1 MDPDPWNWQP
11 ADVQQW
17 FRHSAV
23 DHISDRPTAQLPVL
37 EPFLQKLA
45 ENDVDG
51 ASLLDSTVDT
61 ESLRDDFGIKSMR
74 VRGTILHCVNKL
86 KLRSAAH
93 RAQVGLSRPE
103 TPVSLS
109 YIPHLA
115 SSALDTPTPVNAI
128 PSTEIETGEH
138 VRSGEYE
145 VQDKQG
151 RKRRKLDLTNG
162 QTAVQVASP
171 NATTNGSP
179 KADGSSYTPDAAL
192 TVDEVF
198 YGPIGLGNEVGD
210 LMPSGNMLVEG
221 PDTETAD
228 DNFQFTSNSKNPA
241 EAEFVYARMRHF
253 FTNPDLVHL
262 RRRGRVATGILPY
275 PEHLSNVR
283 SALVVQ
289 VGKDDEEYVATREKA
304 LLLEGG
310 YEHTELQQGSTSEWD
325 FMLQKHKQGSQDV
338 ELPVYGESEGSDTVS
353 QSATV
358 QDDSQMASEDNEEVI
373 KDVEAIVDEYISMR
387 VAEWRETKMPKLEI
401 KEAWSVWKKTKGS
414 NTARDDLIGGAQ
426 ARVRYLSDR
435 LAKIRD
441 WMGVDYDN
449 NEAIFNACGGMDIT
463 IDDREVQKWR
473 ISVWQ
478 RRKEP
483 DHVVKQNKS
492 TTRTAH
498 TPAVSGPS
506 APSFMVHPDDR
517 LSVSPTP
524 ATRYAALGVDTEDDA
539 EGDGEVFHTPVGSP
553 GADAD
558 GFDAE
563 DEMSVDHD
571 QSEGDNDDEEQ
582 PDAEMADFLAAE
594 DADDDK
600 TEEEMQEPI
609 VIASSPPRLP
619 SAPASAKKILADA
632 SMPPPGAVHG
642 TSDSEELPPIS
653 TFIKKIK
660 HVARPETPAQRSQV
674 IDLTAVSSDSAA
686 PSPAKSKQPMK
697 LSASAKKALLYNFS
711 DQPNEAAAAQVEG
724 WDWAELATRQDR
736 HRMLIK
742 MLREAGPEKR
752 AALQALSSK
761 SRKKFTEL
769 LQSEVDHRREGTF
782 DDEAPAVMETCASM
796 LMAYYEADPSFWTEA
811 RVDGPW
817 SRLKH
822 FENQIVIFVNLLSSI
837 LQRRNTKLFAEAKTK
852 GNAKAAT
859 RADPSS
865 ATMISSSDAEPVSR
879 TPHKKRKKEV
889 AASQAA
895 ITARRTALQ
904 RQEQYREALESQAAD
919 TSQIAALDG
928 AHASKSEIVINPA
941 RNVEEEDA
949 IFIHPLIARRMK
961 AHQIDGVRF
970 MWREVTAVDDEDGA
984 QGCLLAHTMGLGKTM
999 QAIALLVAVTET
1011 SVSPIHSVHQQ
1022 LPEHLRPEDIRG
1034 ERQLRILILCPSGL
1048 VQNWQRELKEWAP
1061 KALRVFIVEASNKAK
1076 QPRAMEAWY
1085 EKGGVLLIGYPLFRS
1100 FIERNTVLQQK
1111 QDGERLDELLLEGP
1125 EMVVADEAHSLKNPK
1140 SAISKAAAKIHTHTR
1155 IALTGT
1161 PMSNDVDEIY
1171 ALVSWVAPDYLGD
1184 PSWFRANFAEPIKE
1198 GTYAESTPWEKRKS
1212 LMKLKVLHN
1221 DIMPKVDRADITA
1234 LRGSLKSKTEF
1245 VITVPLT
1252 KTQTTLYKRCIDA
1265 LIGGGKNQKASQ
1277 TRIFSWLGV
1286 LMLLTAHPVAF
1297 RRKLLTP
1304 VPPKKPKKG
1313 TTSRGDTPAE
1323 SDDGSAAASAAAS
1336 AAVTD
1341 VTEVINDDGQLITK
1355 DPEDEDLFALG
1366 FDQAGVDAIIDSFED
1381 DIDPALSAKM
1391 PLFLSILNLSL
1402 GCRDKVLVFSG
1413 SIPTLDY
1420 VSDLLKDQTIDFKR
1434 IDGNTPVPKRMDI
1447 IENFHND
1454 DFDVL
1459 LVSTRAGGVGLNIQ
1473 GANRVIILDFS
1484 FNPTWEEQAI
1494 GRAYRLGQQKPVFV
1508 YRFVA
1513 GGTFETNIYNKQLFK
1528 MSLTQRVVD
1537 KKNPKRNA
1545 QRNTRDYLYEPKEVR
1560 QEDIQKW
1567 VGKDPKV
1574 MDVLLQQHEDGEH
1587 LMRSIQTT
1595 ETLEEDAQ
1603 DAPLDEEEQKMVD
1616 EEIQLGRTKQRGKLA
1631 AAAVPV
1637 LDPATYAQ
1645 AMANAMGG
1653 LPNGRTMA
1661 PPATTQVM
1669 RRASGL
1675 SASAQAG
1682 PSATRPPAASA
1693 PVRRQ
1698 SSTPA
1703 GLPAFQP
1710 LMPEP

>member
-17 FRHSAV
+17 FRTGAVSA
-23 DHISDRPTAQLPVL
+23 ISDRPTAQLPVL
-37 EPFLQKLA
+37 EPFLQQLA
-45 ENDVDG
+45 DNDVDG
-51 ASLLDSTVDT
+51 ASLLDVVDKKV
-61 ESLRDDFGIKSMR
+61 LQDDFGINSMR

-115 SSALDTPTPVNAI
+115 SSAPDTPTPVNAI
-128 PSTEIETGEH
+128 PSTETGEH

-162 QTAVQVASP
+162 QTAVQVLSP
-171 NATTNGSP
+171 NVTTDGSP
-179 KADGSSYTPDAAL
+179 KADGTSYTPDAAL
-192 TVDEVF
+192 SVDEVF
-198 YGPIGLGNEVGD
+198 YGPTGLGNEVGD

-253 FTNPDLVHL
+253 FTNPDIVEL

-275 PEHLSNVR
+275 PEHLTNVR
-283 SALVVQ
+283 SAFVVQ

-304 LLLEGG
+304 SLLEGG

-338 ELPVYGESEGSDTVS
+338 ELPVYGESEGSDTIS

-373 KDVEAIVDEYISMR
+373 KDVEAIVDEYISTR
-387 VAEWRETKMPKLEI
+387 VAEWRETKMPKLEK

-414 NTARDDLIGGAQ
+414 RTTRDGLIGGAQ

-492 TTRTAH
+492 TTRIAH

-506 APSFMVHPDDR
+506 APSFMVHPNDR

-539 EGDGEVFHTPVGSP
+539 EGEGEVFHTPVGSP
-553 GADAD
+553 EADAD

-563 DEMSVDHD
+563 DEMSVDQD
-571 QSEGDNDDEEQ
+571 QPEGDNDDEEQ

-594 DADDDK
+594 DADIDQ

-609 VIASSPPRLP
+609 VIASSPPRIP
-619 SAPASAKKILADA
+619 SAPASAKKTLADA
-632 SMPPPGAVHG
+632 SMPPPSAMHG

-686 PSPAKSKQPMK
+686 PSPAKSKRPMK

-711 DQPNEAAAAQVEG
+711 DQPNEATAAQVEG
-724 WDWAELATRQDR
+724 WCWAELATRQDR

-752 AALQALSSK
+752 AELQALSSK

-769 LQSEVDHRREGTF
+769 LQSEVEHRRKGTF

-811 RVDGPW
+811 RIDGPW

-822 FENQIVIFVNLLSSI
+822 FENQIVIFVNLVSSI
-837 LQRRNTKLFAEAKTK
+837 LQRRDTKLFAEAKTK
-852 GNAKAAT
+852 GSAKAAT

-865 ATMISSSDAEPVSR
+865 TTMISSSDAERVSR

-970 MWREVTAVDDEDGA
+970 MWREVTAVDDEDGP

-999 QAIALLVAVTET
+999 QAIALLVAVIET
-1011 SVSPIHSVHQQ
+1011 SVSPIHSVRQQ

-1034 ERQLRILILCPSGL
+1034 ERKLRILILCPSGL

-1085 EKGGVLLIGYPLFRS
+1085 EKGGVLLMGYPLFRS
-1100 FIERNTVLQQK
+1100 FIERKTALQQK
-1111 QDGERLDELLLEGP
+1111 QDGERLDKLLLEGP

-1140 SAISKAAAKIHTHTR
+1140 SSISKAAAKIHTHTR

-1198 GTYAESTPWEKRKS
+1198 GTYAESTQGEKRKS

-1221 DIMPKVDRADITA
+1221 DIKPKVDRADITA

-1313 TTSRGDTPAE
+1313 TGSRDDTPAE
-1323 SDDGSAAASAAAS
+1323 SDDGSNAVSAAAS
-1336 AAVTD
+1336 AVASAAMTD
-1341 VTEVINDDGQLITK
+1341 VTEAVNDDGQLITK

-1366 FDQAGVDAIIDSFED
+1366 FDQGAVEAIIDSFED

-1391 PLFLSILNLSL
+1391 PLFLSILNLSF

-1413 SIPTLDY
+1413 SIPTLNY
-1420 VSDLLKDQTIDFKR
+1420 VDNLLKDRTIDFGR
-1434 IDGNTPVPKRMDI
+1434 IDGSTPVPKRMDI

-1567 VGKDPKV
+1567 AGKDPKV
-1574 MDVLLQQHEDGEH
+1574 MDVLLQQYEDGEAP
-1587 LMRSIQTT
+1587 LIRSIQTT

-1653 LPNGRTMA
+1653 LPHGRAMA
-1661 PPATTQVM
+1661 PPATTQAM
-1669 RRASGL
+1669 RRVSAL
-1675 SASAQAG
+1675 SASAA
-1682 PSATRPPAASA
+1682 PPASAPA

>member
-1 MDPDPWNWQP
+1 MDPDPWNWQL

-17 FRHSAV
+17 FRTGALSA
-23 DHISDRPTAQLPVL
+23 INDRPTAELPQL

-51 ASLLDSTVDT
+51 ASLLDSTVDK

-115 SSALDTPTPVNAI
+115 SSALDTPTPVNAV
-128 PSTEIETGEH
+128 PSTETGEH
-138 VRSGEYE
+138 VRSGEFE

-162 QTAVQVASP
+162 QTAVQVPSP
-171 NATTNGSP
+171 NVTA
-179 KADGSSYTPDAAL
+179 ADGTSYTPDAAH

-198 YGPIGLGNEVGD
+198 YGPTGLGNEIGD

-241 EAEFVYARMRHF
+241 EAEFVYARLRHF
-253 FTNPDLVHL
+253 FTNPDVVEL

-275 PEHLSNVR
+275 QEHLSNVR

-289 VGKDDEEYVATREKA
+289 VGQDDEEYVATREKA
-304 LLLEGG
+304 SLLEGG

-358 QDDSQMASEDNEEVI
+358 QDDSQMASEDNEDVI
-373 KDVEAIVDEYISMR
+373 KDVEAIVDEYISTR
-387 VAEWRETKMPKLEI
+387 VAEWRETKMPKLEE

-414 NTARDDLIGGAQ
+414 RTTRDGLIGGAQ

-435 LAKIRD
+435 LAKISD
-441 WMGVDYDN
+441 WMGMDYEN

-463 IDDREVQKWR
+463 IDDREVQKWK

-517 LSVSPTP
+517 LSVSPMR

-539 EGDGEVFHTPVGSP
+539 EGEGEVFHTPVGSP

-563 DEMSVDHD
+563 DEMSVDDD

-582 PDAEMADFLAAE
+582 PDSEMADFLAAE
-594 DADDDK
+594 DADIDQ

-619 SAPASAKKILADA
+619 SAPASAKKTLADA
-632 SMPPPGAVHG
+632 LMPPPSAMHG
-642 TSDSEELPPIS
+642 TSDSEELPPLS
-653 TFIKKIK
+653 TFMPKKIK
-660 HVARPETPAQRSQV
+660 HVARPETPAQRSQI
-674 IDLTAVSSDSAA
+674 IDLTAVSSDSAT
-686 PSPAKSKQPMK
+686 PTTVKSKRSIK
-697 LSASAKKALLYNFS
+697 LSASVKKAMRYNFS
-711 DQPNEAAAAQVEG
+711 DQPNEATAAQVEG
-724 WDWAELATRQDR
+724 WDWSELATRQDR

-752 AALQALSSK
+752 AELQALSSK
-761 SRKKFTEL
+761 SRKEFQKL
-769 LQSEVDHRREGTF
+769 LTKAIQHRRTSTF
-782 DDEAPAVMETCASM
+782 DDDAPAIMEPCASM
-796 LMAYYEADPSFWTEA
+796 VMAYYTADPSFWTEA
-811 RVDGPW
+811 KDEGPW
-817 SRLKH
+817 SKLKH
-822 FENQIVIFVNLLSSI
+822 DEDQIRTFVHLLVSI
-837 LQRRNTKLFAEAKTK
+837 LQRRDTKLFAEAKTK
-852 GNAKAAT
+852 GSAKAAT

-865 ATMISSSDAEPVSR
+865 AAMISSSDAEPVTSH

-889 AASQAA
+889 AATQAA
-895 ITARRTALQ
+895 ITARRSAHQ

-941 RNVEEEDA
+941 RNVEEEDV

-1011 SVSPIHSVHQQ
+1011 SVSPIRSVRQQ
-1022 LPEHLRPEDIRG
+1022 LPEHLRPEGIRG
-1034 ERQLRILILCPSGL
+1034 KRQLRILVLCPSGL

-1076 QPRAMEAWY
+1076 QPKAMEAWY
-1085 EKGGVLLIGYPLFRS
+1085 EKGGVLLIGYPLFRN
-1100 FIERNTVLQQK
+1100 FIERKTVLQQK
-1111 QDGERLDELLLEGP
+1111 QDGDRLDELLLEGP
-1125 EMVVADEAHSLKNPK
+1125 EMVVADEAHSFKNPR
-1140 SAISKAAAKIHTHTR
+1140 SGISRAVAKFQTHTR

-1171 ALVSWVAPDYLGD
+1171 ELVSWVAPDYLGD

-1198 GTYAESTPWEKRKS
+1198 GTYAESTRSEKRKS
-1212 LMKLKVLHN
+1212 LMKLQVLHT
-1221 DIMPKVDRADITA
+1221 DIKPKVDRADITA

-1304 VPPKKPKKG
+1304 VPPKKPKKV
-1313 TTSRGDTPAE
+1313 
-1323 SDDGSAAASAAAS
+1323 SAAM
-1336 AAVTD
+1336 TD
-1341 VTEVINDDGQLITK
+1341 VTEAINEDGQLITK

-1366 FDQAGVDAIIDSFED
+1366 FDQGVVDAIIDSFED

-1391 PLFLSILNLSL
+1391 PLFLSILNLSF

-1413 SIPTLDY
+1413 SIPTLNY
-1420 VSDLLKDQTIDFKR
+1420 VDNLLKDRTIDFGR

-1447 IENFHND
+1447 IESFHND

-1484 FNPTWEEQAI
+1484 FNPSWEEQAI

-1574 MDVLLQQHEDGEH
+1574 MDVLLQQHEDGEDT

-1603 DAPLDEEEQKMVD
+1603 DDPLDEEEQKQVD
-1616 EEIQLGRTKQRGKLA
+1616 DEIQLGRTKQRGKLA

-1653 LPNGRTMA
+1653 LPNGRAMA
-1661 PPATTQVM
+1661 PPATTQAL
-1669 RRASGL
+1669 RRVSGL
-1675 SASAQAG
+1675 SGSTA
-1682 PSATRPPAASA
+1682 PAASA